1 VLPLATQSSYYAVVA
16 QIIPVFL
23 LILVVGEGRLRARS
37 SHFDGVF
44 LGATLYQVV
53 VLIIGELCA
62 LRILVSGSESSFLR
76 AMVAA
81 SVALALGNVVMHFL
95 HSQLSD
101 FDPEAEREDRPPKHF
116 WLIGAFGVLTVFG
129 AFAVLTVGI

>member
-1 VLPLATQSSYYAVVA
+1 VLPLAIQSGYYAVVA

-23 LILVVGEGRLRARS
+23 LILVVGESRPRARRS
-37 SHFDGVF
+37 QFDGVF
-44 LGATLYQVV
+44 LGAILYQVG

-62 LRILVSGSESSFLR
+62 LRILIGGSESAFLR

-81 SVALALGNVVMHFL
+81 SVALALGNVVMLFL
-95 HSQLSD
+95 HAQLSD
-101 FDPEAEREDRPPKHF
+101 FDPEAAREDRPPKHF

-129 AFAVLTVGI
+129 SFAVLTVGT